1 MKKMECSFDSHTG
14 LGKIHYEIW
23 IPEDKPCAVIQI
35 AHGMTEHIKRY
46 EGFVKFLNEQGF
58 AVIMN
63 DHAGH
68 GKSIQNEE
76 HKGHFG
82 DKEGWTNVIKDMKV
96 LHDLA
101 VSEFPDVSMV
111 LMGHSMGSFLTRA
124 YATLYPEDHIIYIF
138 SGTAGRNSLLV
149 LGKFAA
155 TMLRPFGGAM
165 KTKEFL
171 RWLCFGNYNKGINNP
186 RPNAWLT
193 SEEDIVD
200 AYNADSLCGFSFT
213 AEAMLEL
220 FRGIEAVTGKEWA
233 KRVPDVP
240 IYIFFGEQDP
250 VGAYGK
256 GPRQVEKWLNE
267 TDHHHVEMKPY
278 GIGRHEMLNESN
290 KMEVYENIIRFLE
303 KNL

>member
-1 MKKMECSFDSHTG
+1 MKKREGSFNSNTR

-23 IPEDKPCAVIQI
+23 IPEGRPRAVIQI

-46 EGFVKFLNEQGF
+46 EGFMEFLNEQGF
-58 AVIMN
+58 AVILN

-82 DKEGWTNVIKDMKV
+82 KKEGWTNVIRDMKE
-96 LHDLA
+96 LHNLA

-111 LMGHSMGSFLTRA
+111 LMGHSMGSFLSRA
-124 YATLYPEDHIIYIF
+124 YVTLYPEDHMIYIF
-138 SGTAGRNSLLV
+138 SGTAGRNGLLGF
-149 LGKFAA
+149 GKVAA
-155 TMLRPFGGAM
+155 TMVRPFNGAM
-165 KTKEFL
+165 KTKELL
-171 RWLCFGNYNKGINNP
+171 RWLSFGNYNKGIENP
-186 RPNAWLT
+186 SPNAWLT
-193 SEEDIVD
+193 SDKDIVD
-200 AYNADSLCGFSFT
+200 AYNADPLCGFLFT
-213 AEAMLEL
+213 AEAMLDL
-220 FRGIEAVTGKEWA
+220 FRVIEAVTGMEWA
-233 KRVPDVP
+233 KKVPDVP

-256 GPRQVEKWLNE
+256 GPREVEEWLKE
-267 TDHHHVEMKPY
+267 TGHHHVEIKAY
-278 GIGRHEMLNESN
+278 ENGRHEMLNESN